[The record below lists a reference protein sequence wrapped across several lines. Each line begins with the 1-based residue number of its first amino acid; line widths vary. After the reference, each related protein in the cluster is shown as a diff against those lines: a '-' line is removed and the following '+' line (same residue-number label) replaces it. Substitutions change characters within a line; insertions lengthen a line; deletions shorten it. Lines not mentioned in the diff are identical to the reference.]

1 MTKSEL
7 DAYLA
12 RKEMELNLQ
21 PGEFRSIWKQE
32 SGGSVDPNLR
42 GVSLPKY
49 KNPASGPFQVMPDIH
64 PGFPVGGPLDQQA
77 DYAINYYAGRGSTPQ
92 DRAAGY
98 YGRGKAPAGH
108 PSTSKYVEQV
118 GNRMAAYSP
127 QEQQPQQEQTMD
139 PNIAEYQI
147 EDPEERLRRV
157 RESYR
162 PQYQE
167 REQYRDPYAEV
178 SAQPREQGFLERW
191 LSNPLTQGGI
201 AMLAANSGDPLQN
214 IGYGLQV
221 AGHAYGQRNQA
232 ENELLD
238 LQMKRAEA
246 RQKGRRETA
255 ATNREI
261 DKANASIYKEQKL
274 LDYADQIEATRPQ
287 EAAMI
292 RGGITSGVAAPTA
305 FAPQIYKKGDQYV
318 EVVFDNKGNRTER
331 AVPAG
336 AVPFNAEVKTPGYQG
351 QVAYSKGQATEEG
364 KAAGLA
370 TAGDMTA
377 AKNAGKAEA
386 VIGEAARLL
395 PRATGSGGGA
405 LIDQAAGFIGL
416 GTEGAQ
422 NNARLSILGN
432 QLLMMVPRFEGPQSD
447 KDTETYKQAAGD
459 LSNPAKPI
467 SVREAALDT
476 IRTLT
481 QKASEKGY
489 PRTPYSPGGTTAPAG
504 SGAAPV
510 RRRWNTEAGRFE

>member
-21 PGEFRSIWKQE
+21 PGEFRSIWQQE
-32 SGGSVDPNLR
+32 SGGSTDPNLR

-64 PGFPVGGPLDQQA
+64 PGFPVGGPLDKQA

-108 PSTSKYVEQV
+108 PTTAQYAQQV

-139 PNIAEYQI
+139 PNTAEFQI

-178 SAQPREQGFLERW
+178 SVQPREQGFLERW

-261 DKANASIYKEQKL
+261 DKSNSSIYKEQKL

-336 AVPFNAEVKTPGYQG
+336 AVPFNAEVKTPGFQA
-351 QVAYSKGQATEEG
+351 QVTEAKAGADIRGKTGAQAIVDAPKEIQTADQALAAIDAAIAHPGMSNATGVGSYVPWPRGSDAADYGLIVDQIKGQAFLQAFQNL
-364 KAAGLA
+364 K
-370 TAGDMTA
+370 
-377 AKNAGKAEA
+377 
-386 VIGEAARLL
+386 
-395 PRATGSGGGA
+395 GGGA
-405 LIDQAAGFIGL
+405 ITEIEGQKATQAITTL
-416 GTEGAQ
+416 NT
-422 NNARLSILGN
+422 S
-432 QLLMMVPRFEGPQSD
+432 QS
-447 KDTETYKQAAGD
+447 
-459 LSNPAKPI
+459 
-467 SVREAALDT
+467 REAHVQALRDLRA
-476 IRTLT
+476 IAMSAKERA
-481 QKASEKGY
+481 QK
-489 PRTPYSPGGTTAPAG
+489 RVAPAAP
-504 SGAAPV
+504 AAPTGAWRIV
-510 RRRWNTEAGRFE
+510 P